1 MQLEHYMS
9 EEKLFN
15 SNSAVKMVE
24 KRCKSAQTS
33 TKCRSIILKFGRA
46 PDWPHCEIFDMTPH
60 EGGPDQPHTPE
71 MTFFNMALEWPRP
84 MQFYSL
90 I

>member
-1 MQLEHYMS
+1 MS

-33 TKCRSIILKFGRA
+33 TKMLVYNLEI
-46 PDWPHCEIFDMTPH
+46 WPENPCNQLNLTAQVSELH
-60 EGGPDQPHTPE
+60 
-71 MTFFNMALEWPRP
+71 LV
-84 MQFYSL
+84 
-90 I
+90 

>member
-33 TKCRSIILKFGRA
+33 TKCRSIILKFGQKILCNLLNLTAQA
-46 PDWPHCEIFDMTPH
+46 PLMGGHVKYLTMWPIWSP
-60 EGGPDQPHTPE
+60 
-71 MTFFNMALEWPRP
+71 
-84 MQFYSL
+84 
-90 I
+90 

>member
-33 TKCRSIILKFGRA
+33 TKCRSIILKFGQKILCNLLNLTA
-46 PDWPHCEIFDMTPH
+46 QVSELH
-60 EGGPDQPHTPE
+60 
-71 MTFFNMALEWPRP
+71 LV
-84 MQFYSL
+84 
-90 I
+90 

>member
-33 TKCRSIILKFGRA
+33 TKCRSIILKFGQKILCNLLNSA
-46 PDWPHCEIFDMTPH
+46 INEDI
-60 EGGPDQPHTPE
+60 
-71 MTFFNMALEWPRP
+71 L
-84 MQFYSL
+84 
-90 I
+90 